1 MNLDMHLERSSPLRR
16 WMGSSLALALL
27 VAVSACS
34 GPAPEDADAS
44 VGQGNAVQGE
54 GLQVSDAWIRLPP
67 PGAAVA
73 GAYLTIAN
81 ASGSDDRLVGVDTAA
96 AERVELHDMRMEN
109 GMMQMR
115 ELGDGLALKAG
126 TQTTLVPGGV
136 HMMLINPRASL
147 AVGSSVE
154 ARLRFATAPAQTV
167 LLEVRPLT
175 GSAAAGPD
183 DGHPDDAQHGDHGD
197 PAAQDVPDAD
207 AAAHDAHA
215 GHGDPATTP
224 ATAPAASE
232 HAAHDKH

>member
-16 WMGSSLALALL
+16 WVGSSLALALL

-34 GPAPEDADAS
+34 GPAPEDGDAS

-126 TQTTLVPGGV
+126 TQTTLAPGGV

-154 ARLRFATAPAQTV
+154 ATLRFAHAPAQTV

-175 GSAAAGPD
+175 GAV
-183 DGHPDDAQHGDHGD
+183 DAQSGHAQHEAHG
-197 PAAQDVPDAD
+197 VPDAD
-207 AAAHDAHA
+207 VSTHADDAHA
-215 GHGDPATTP
+215 GHDDAVP
-224 ATAPAASE
+224 APAAASAESTEVE